1 MSIKLD
7 NLIIDVVNFFQL
19 KVKCKASGDQLKYA
33 FYLYKDQE
41 IIEKSTYSDNPEIL
55 FNLQDKGLY
64 SVRVFIKDKQNNKIA
79 NTSEKI
85 TFNGFKD
92 KATPSDKPEVAIY
105 GVSRLGAAVKA
116 ILETKYKVSYFIDD
130 EQEKWGQ
137 SFFNVKIIE
146 PDFAEKIDQ
155 LKIVYIEPKNKL
167 INDQCDIFTSIFVPD
182 NLVTKTMFELG
193 LLELYEVAKYCYLNG
208 LLYGA
213 RLIKRFIHFRFSSVV
228 PYTAE
233 IGEGT
238 RFGYGGIGVVIHSKA
253 KIGKN
258 CVIGQNVTIG
268 TRGGTPIIG
277 DNVFISPGAKCI
289 GGKIGNNVIIG
300 ANAVVTKDIPDNCV
314 VAGVP
319 AKIIGTDIKKYKSYF
334 K

>member
-1 MSIKLD
+1 MSIKVE
-7 NLIIDVVNFFQL
+7 NFLIDLVNFFQL
-19 KVKCKASGDQLKYA
+19 KVECKANGEQLKYA

-41 IIEKSTYSDNPEIL
+41 IIEKVAYSDNPGIS
-55 FNLQDKGLY
+55 FNLQDKGIY
-64 SVRVFIKDKQNNKIA
+64 SVRVFIKDKRNNKIA

-92 KATPSDKPEVAIY
+92 KSSPIDKPEVAIY

-116 ILETKYKVSYFIDD
+116 ILETKYKVSFFIDD
-130 EQEKWGQ
+130 DKEKWGQ
-137 SFFNVKIIE
+137 TFFNVKIIE
-146 PDFAEKIDQ
+146 PTYAEKIDQ
-155 LKIVYIEPKNKL
+155 LKIVCMDPKNK
-167 INDQCDIFTSIFVPD
+167 IVNDQSEVFTSIFVPD
-182 NLVTKTMFELG
+182 NLVTKTMFELS

-208 LLYGA
+208 LLSGA
-213 RLIKRFIHFRFSSVV
+213 KLIKRFIHFRFSSVV

-233 IGEGT
+233 LGEGT
-238 RFGYGGIGVVIHSKA
+238 RFGYGGIGVVIHTKA
-253 KIGKN
+253 RIGKN

-268 TRGGTPIIG
+268 SRGETPIIG

-289 GGKIGNNVIIG
+289 GGRIGNNVIIG
-300 ANAVVTKDIPDNCV
+300 ANAVVTKDVPDNCV

-319 AKIIGTDIKKYKSYF
+319 AKVISTDIEKYKGYF